1 MKIKLILIFTLCIVL
16 LTPSFL
22 KAQDYREKAS
32 VSPVEIY
39 REMLFCVQTKN
50 TGKILKLLGS
60 VEGVLEAINAN
71 FGEDLKTKIEMAVS
85 TGKQE
90 NIAKAVHT
98 LIYYDIKDVFK
109 ATMGGISE
117 GISLAKL
124 KGRFKFAY
132 LDYLLVSPQAE
143 RKNFNLDRAIRK
155 GFADILIADLAKAVL
170 QGNTYVMQSRFDS
183 IEHNYKNIFGL

>member
-1 MKIKLILIFTLCIVL
+1 MKIKLILIFTVCMVL
-16 LTPSFL
+16 LVPSFL

-39 REMLFCVQTKN
+39 REMLSCVQTKN
-50 TGKILKLLGS
+50 TGRILKLLGS
-60 VEGVLEAINAN
+60 VEGILEAINTN
-71 FGEDLKTKIEMAVS
+71 FGKDIKSKIEEAVS
-85 TGKQE
+85 TGKSE
-90 NIAKAVHT
+90 DIAGAIHT

-109 ATMGGISE
+109 ATMGGVSE
-117 GISLAKL
+117 GLSLAKL
-124 KGRFKFAY
+124 KGRVKFAY
-132 LDYLLVSPQAE
+132 LDYLLVSPQAK

-170 QGNTYVMQSRFDS
+170 QGNTYVVQSRFDS